1 MKGFSKTH
9 FSYTAYLVYAKHSF
23 TCVIVFFL
31 TTTLWGRCNDFQL
44 TDLKKKKQLKFVK

>member
-23 TCVIVFFL
+23 TCVIVFSSQQPCEV
-31 TTTLWGRCNDFQL
+31 GVMISN
-44 TDLKKKKQLKFVK
+44 